1 MKRLKSKL
9 ILKGAVTFALAW
21 SILLSSGGMASA
33 ADCGQLYIDSVTS
46 PTCPNK
52 YDCGPGSGLRTHF
65 QYKNM
70 KRKCVSSTNRI
81 YYDTKKQRYVLGC
94 C

>member
-9 ILKGAVTFALAW
+9 IVKGMVSFALTGA
-21 SILLSSGGMASA
+21 ILITSGNIASA
-33 ADCGQLYIDSVTS
+33 AGCSRWYIDSVTS
-46 PTCPNK
+46 PTCPRVF
-52 YDCGPGSGLRTHF
+52 DCGPGSGLRTHF

-70 KRKCVSSTNRI
+70 KRKCVSSTAKV
-81 YYDTKKQRYVLGC
+81 YYENKKQRYVLGC